1 MFQIIAADCP
11 WKFGDKLP
19 GVRGAESHYPCMST
33 TDLMELNLPPIHDD
47 AILFQWYVASML
59 EDAIAVTNAWGFTVK
74 TQMIWVKTKNGV
86 VDDTVDETDLAF
98 GMGRSV
104 RAAHEGCLI
113 ATKGKYTR
121 LITTKNVR
129 SVFFA
134 PRGEHSAKPD
144 KFFELVETM
153 CTGPRLELFARKKRN
168 GWHCIGNEVG
178 SVLEVRNDNE

>member
-1 MFQIIAADCP
+1 MFEIIVADCP

-33 TDLMELNLPPIHDD
+33 IDLMELRLPPIADN

-59 EDAIAVTNAWGFTVK
+59 EDAVAVTNAWGFTIK

-86 VDDTVDETDLAF
+86 VDDTVDEGDLAF

-113 ATKGKYTR
+113 ATKGKYTQ
-121 LITTKNVR
+121 LITAKNVR

-134 PRGEHSAKPD
+134 PRGEHSAKPN
-144 KFFELVETM
+144 KFYELVETM
-153 CTGPRLELFARKKRN
+153 CAGGEKVELFARTPRS
-168 GWHCIGNEVG
+168 GWTGIGHMLG
-178 SVLEVRNDNE
+178 SVLEVAS

>member
-1 MFQIIAADCP
+1 MFNVVVADCP
-11 WKFGDKLP
+11 WQFGDKLP
-19 GVRGAESHYPCMST
+19 GIRGAESHYSCMST
-33 TDLMELNLPPIHDD
+33 VDLMELQLPPIADD

-59 EDAIAVTNAWGFTVK
+59 EDAIAVTNAWGFTIK

-86 VDDTVDETDLAF
+86 VDDTVEETDLAF

-113 ATKGKYTR
+113 ATRGKYTK
-121 LITTKNVR
+121 LITSKSVR

-134 PRGEHSAKPD
+134 PRGEHSEKPD

-153 CTGPRLELFARKKRN
+153 TSGERLELFARKVRF
-168 GWHCIGNEVG
+168 GWTTLGNEIG
-178 SVLEVRNDNE
+178 YTL